1 MIVILR
7 GFSKIRLKNKCILYL
22 PNFSLSSPSSP
33 HSSLLWHSF
42 FLAPNTKSC
51 HNRFQHLSVF
61 FISSFIFI
69 LPFLSYLSRIFYF
82 SNFIMFL
89 FLPVPLLQLGF
100 PRPCPMLRRV
110 HVVMVKAATRVLS
123 TIPSPIYA
131 CTSSK

>member
-1 MIVILR
+1 MPLR
-7 GFSKIRLKNKCILYL
+7 GRIASLWMINYQDLMNSMWLFINKKWYL
-22 PNFSLSSPSSP
+22 CGPEIFTSANSWLQNGSIPP
-33 HSSLLWHSF
+33 EI
-42 FLAPNTKSC
+42 
-51 HNRFQHLSVF
+51 
-61 FISSFIFI
+61 ISSFIFI